1 MKRKRVIISGALLAV
16 AAAAILIVHGCK
28 KSQSYSFETATVK
41 KGSITNTVT
50 ATGTLKA
57 ITSVVVGTQVSG
69 IVEKLYVDFNSR
81 VKKGQILAELDKVA
95 LKSQVDQAQ
104 ATLESAQ
111 AATEYEQSNFER
123 SKALFEKNLIAQ
135 ADYDLAKFN
144 YEQSKA
150 SLKNAKGNYNKAVVN
165 LKYATIYAPIDGV
178 VMNRAVDEGQTVAAN
193 FNTPEIFTIAQDL
206 TQMKVEADI
215 DESDIGQV
223 KVGQR
228 VEFGVDAFPDD
239 KFTGTVMQI
248 RLSPKTTSNVVTYTV
263 IINAQNPDL
272 KLLPGMTADIVIYVE
287 ELKDVLVIPYK
298 SIKFS
303 PDADYLA
310 RMGKETIDKGGRPRS
325 PSAAGSNPQGAS
337 SGQMPG
343 GSISSEVKLKPTVVW
358 VKENESIHR
367 VPVVLGANDGDNA
380 EVISGLKEGDL
391 VVTKMT
397 AGSAKETKKKAVATN
412 PFMPRR
418 PGSVTK
424 TKTTTKS

>member
-1 MKRKRVIISGALLAV
+1 MKMKRVIISGALLAV
-16 AAAAILIVHGCK
+16 AAATFLIVHGCK
-28 KSQSYSFETATVK
+28 KSQSYTFETATVQ

-69 IVEKLYVDFNSR
+69 IVEKLYVDFNSH

-95 LKSQVDQAQ
+95 LNSQVAQAL
-104 ATLESAQ
+104 ATLESAK
-111 AATEYEQSNFER
+111 AETEYEQSNFER
-123 SKALFEKNLIAQ
+123 SKALYDKNLIAK

-144 YEQSKA
+144 YEKSKG
-150 SLKNAKGNYNKAVVN
+150 SLKNAKGSYDKAVVN

-206 TQMKVEADI
+206 TQMQVEADI

-239 KFTGTVMQI
+239 KFAGTVMQI

-263 IINAQNPDL
+263 IINAQNPDQ

-287 ELKDVLVIPYK
+287 ETADVLVIPYK
-298 SIKFS
+298 AVKFT
-303 PDADYLA
+303 PEADYLA
-310 RMGKETIDKGGRPRS
+310 RIGKETKGSLPGTPAGAGGRP
-325 PSAAGSNPQGAS
+325 QGVP

-343 GSISSEVKLKPTVVW
+343 GSTSPAGNKMPTMVW
-358 VKENESIHR
+358 VKENESIHA
-367 VPVVLGANDGDNA
+367 VPVVLGPNDGDNI
-380 EVISGLKEGDL
+380 EVKSGLKEGDQ

-397 AGSAKETKKKAVATN
+397 GASAKDKKTKQMATN

-424 TKTTTKS
+424 KKTTTKS

>member
-1 MKRKRVIISGALLAV
+1 MKMKRVIISGALLAV
-16 AAAAILIVHGCK
+16 AAATILIVHGCK
-28 KSQSYSFETATVK
+28 KSQSYTFETATVQ

-69 IVEKLYVDFNSR
+69 IVEKLYVDFNSH

-95 LKSQVDQAQ
+95 LNSQVAQAL
-104 ATLESAQ
+104 ATLESAK
-111 AATEYEQSNFER
+111 AETEYEQSNFER
-123 SKALFEKNLIAQ
+123 SKALYDKNLIAQ

-144 YEQSKA
+144 YEKSKA
-150 SLKNAKGNYNKAVVN
+150 SLKNAKGSYDKAVVN

-206 TQMKVEADI
+206 TQMQVEADI

-239 KFTGTVMQI
+239 KFAGTVMQI

-263 IINAQNPDL
+263 IINAQNPDQ

-287 ELKDVLVIPYK
+287 ETADVLVIPYK
-298 SIKFS
+298 AVKFT
-303 PDADYLA
+303 PEADYLA
-310 RMGKETIDKGGRPRS
+310 RIGKEMMTKGSIPGTPAGAGGRP
-325 PSAAGSNPQGAS
+325 QGVP

-343 GSISSEVKLKPTVVW
+343 GSTSPAGNKMPTMVW
-358 VKENESIHR
+358 VKENESIHA
-367 VPVVLGANDGDNA
+367 VPVVLGPNDGDNI
-380 EVISGLKEGDL
+380 EVKSGLKEGDQ

-397 AGSAKETKKKAVATN
+397 GASAKDKKTKQMATN

-424 TKTTTKS
+424 KKTTTKS